1 MKNMRILMNGS
12 VSNLVISSAK
22 QIIKLKKD
30 WLLQTKKAN
39 IISHKEI
46 FRLNLSSKSNV
57 MTLVHSWIL
66 RDYYHESNLLS
77 LKITIL
83 KMTLK
88 NKVLILLWTLI
99 AIKFIEK
106 PWVIS
111 KFIIIGQ
118 LLHITSL
125 NLLSI

>member
-57 MTLVHSWIL
+57 MTLVHS
-66 RDYYHESNLLS
+66 
-77 LKITIL
+77 
-83 KMTLK
+83 
-88 NKVLILLWTLI
+88 
-99 AIKFIEK
+99 
-106 PWVIS
+106 
-111 KFIIIGQ
+111 
-118 LLHITSL
+118 
-125 NLLSI
+125 